1 MSTTTRVQAH
11 KLATAISNVKPHISK
26 DDTLDTLNGI
36 HFETNGNHLYAIA
49 TDRYT
54 FAVNRT
60 EAVNSQPWAA
70 HLRED
75 DIPVVLAWLGRHDE
89 DAYIEMAAEI
99 VGSRTS
105 LLLSSLIGTLRS
117 SDPTANRKHFP
128 DWRKLVRGVL
138 ADEQAVNPL
147 TAFNSRYLARFK
159 TVGPV
164 LHSWQAG
171 PRKPLVLTDNHDF
184 IGLVMPAPDE
194 KVTRDGLVDNW
205 ASHLRRTEANVLGA
219 MFNLTVEYRDRH
231 GDPWRY
237 SGRDGQY
244 GEPLM
249 ELVGIDDD
257 PWPVL
262 KVIDT
267 YGPLTKAN
275 SAEAA

>member
-1 MSTTTRVQAH
+1 MSTATRVQAH
-11 KLATAISNVKPHISK
+11 HLATAITRTKPHISK
-26 DDTLDTLNGI
+26 DDTLDVLNGI
-36 HFETNGNHLYAIA
+36 HFETNGNYLYTIA

-54 FAVNRT
+54 FAINRT
-60 EAVNSQPWAA
+60 DVVNGQPWTA

-75 DIPVVLAWLGRHDE
+75 DIPIVLAWLDRHDE
-89 DAYIEMAAEI
+89 DAYIEINTEA
-99 VGSRTS
+99 VGSRTD
-105 LLLSSLIGTLRS
+105 LVLSSLIGTLRS
-117 SDPTANRKHFP
+117 SDPTVNRRHFP
-128 DWRKLVRGVL
+128 DWRTMVRKIL
-138 ADEQAVNPL
+138 ATDQAVNPL

-159 TVGPV
+159 VIGSV

-171 PRKPLVLTDNHDF
+171 PRKPLVLTDNRDF

-205 ASHLRRTEANVLGA
+205 AWHLKRTEANVLGA
-219 MFNLTVEYRDRH
+219 SFDLTVEYRDRH

-237 SGRDGQY
+237 SGKDGQY

-257 PWPVL
+257 PWPLL

-267 YGPLTKAN
+267 YGPLSKD
-275 SAEAA
+275 EPIAA